1 MPVPAFFFWKE
12 GVSFFSHFMRS
23 IKRFYFFVTFGIEL
37 KRDTSC
43 TVSRKKGDQMKK
55 SIILPIILAL
65 GVGMVNAQ
73 TKAGERIGSKERLA
87 KIKSVTVEDGT
98 LYPLAPK
105 KGASVAFDNG
115 EVTYTVCKGSVCA
128 DSADFFNIV
137 TYEWQRLDINDSTWN
152 RYAFSNGTVTFIPG
166 EYRLVAEYKRQKWII
181 SKAMTNLEQRI
192 IQQEW
197 SDDFNNH
204 TVSSVSVN
212 GITFNS
218 LSRCISKTERE
229 VVSGT
234 TTLKPYWSCRFASPS
249 ITVGKAKPF
258 VFKPICSDGTDK
270 CGADYIGPTKSF
282 PGDMVKFAVKNTNQ
296 DYGWGSVPQ
305 CKSMI
310 MDTDFKYDVCD
321 PDHMDSVS
329 AFYVAVFSDQ
339 FGAEF
344 GVEGFMYAMNALN
357 TMMVPVNSTSRNDIG
372 EAFLTYMFLAE
383 VSMASEYSVER
394 FLGGEIPYIYKDT
407 TEFADTI
414 YYPLTLR
421 DIDINYAKADHG
433 TVTGP
438 AKAHDGEY
446 LILSIVPED
455 GYDVKELYSRGMDEN
470 NEMKTSYLPPEMG
483 ELMPDGKRY
492 AQFIAQKGF
501 EQNIFVE
508 FEKVGQEV
516 TMVKPTNG
524 TYSVTSRGK
533 EHEVSE
539 RMFLTNAAGSTISVK
554 ATPDAGYAV
563 KTVTC
568 EYESKENGAETV
580 ILSKDT
586 VSGLYNCAVPDAS
599 VLSEDIL
606 DRTKQIKIIVT
617 FAKESKID
625 IDVTGHGTVIA
636 YIKGSIDSAGNYTKG
651 YCSSNPTE
659 TEGKACTALDGD
671 SILIEVED
679 SEGHPLQQ
687 LSCKDGTTTTNC
699 KDSKTFVM
707 KTVDA
712 QIVAVFNALNYALTK
727 TGNHVDDFDLYVG
740 WDSKIPATQAH
751 EFDTVYVRSKDGKHL
766 VSLTSMELSFVYTT
780 VDPSTGVA
788 LNYFIMPAK
797 PLEIAAALY
806 STVNLARKVVGK
818 GTVAISWFGGD
829 PEVLEDKD
837 LARASVNLD
846 VFSFEKSV
854 PAEGYTY
861 DTTMCYYDDGTAL
874 PALAS
879 GSNVATFKAEEEQD
893 VTCKIIFNPKTYKIA
908 WSQADTNGF
917 VQGVPEKGNTDE
929 KISFKAAPLAGYEVD
944 FVKAYYTEKDSNNK
958 DVSVFLKLSN
968 TYDKKKNTYTYK
980 FTMPARDVSIE
991 AAFKEIKSSS
1001 SSAKA
1006 KSSSS
1011 SAKAKSSSA
1020 KAKSSSSKAKAK
1032 SSSSSAKA
1040 KSSSSKKK
1048 TILAVM
1054 AQVPQFSLFVNG
1066 RTMQIAGARVGSK
1079 MEVFDLQ
1086 GHRVLSGN
1094 VDAVNFS
1101 VAMPRSGSYLVRID
1115 GQTQNVNIK

>member
-1 MPVPAFFFWKE
+1 
-12 GVSFFSHFMRS
+12 
-23 IKRFYFFVTFGIEL
+23 
-37 KRDTSC
+37 
-43 TVSRKKGDQMKK
+43 MKK
-55 SIILPIILAL
+55 AIILPIILAL

-249 ITVGKAKPF
+249 ITVGKAKPI

-310 MDTDFKYDVCD
+310 MDIKYDVCD

-329 AFYVAVFSDQ
+329 AFYVATFSDQ

-357 TMMVPVNSTSRNDIG
+357 TTMVPVNSTSRNDIG
-372 EAFLTYMFLAE
+372 EAFLTYMFLADLTTSSDDDYDKFMKG
-383 VSMASEYSVER
+383 VM
-394 FLGGEIPYIYKDT
+394 PYIYADT

-524 TYSVTSRGK
+524 TYSVTSRAK
-533 EHEVSE
+533 EHEASE
-539 RMFLTNAAGSTISVK
+539 KIFLTNAAGSTISVK
-554 ATPDAGYAV
+554 PTPDAGYAV

-568 EYESKENGAETV
+568 EYESKENGAETMT
-580 ILSKDT
+580 LSKDT
-586 VSGLYNCAVPDAS
+586 ASGLYNCAIPDTS

-606 DRTKQIKIIVT
+606 DRTKQIKVKVE
-617 FAKESKID
+617 FAKVND
-625 IDVTGHGTVIA
+625 IKLDVTGLGTLIVYA
-636 YIKGSIDSAGNYTKG
+636 YGNYDPETDVG
-651 YCSSNPTE
+651 SYCSNDVLDDSTS
-659 TEGKACTALDGD
+659 TAGKACTALEGD
-671 SILIEVED
+671 SIVIDVEAY
-679 SEGHPLQQ
+679 EGHPLKG
-687 LSCKDGTTTTNC
+687 LTCKVDGKTAANC
-699 KDSKTFVM
+699 MSSKGFNMLDKDVEIKASFKAE
-707 KTVDA
+707 D
-712 QIVAVFNALNYALTK
+712 YELTK
-727 TGNHVDDFDLYVG
+727 TGVTDDFDLYVG
-740 WDSKIPATQAH
+740 WGSKTPATTAH
-751 EFDTVYVRSKDGKHL
+751 QFDTV
-766 VSLTSMELSFVYTT
+766 FVKSADNLH
-780 VDPSTGVA
+780 VAIPSEWRGETFKYDSSAAIFVP
-788 LNYFIMPAK
+788 YFIMNAGDMVVNVSEDN
-797 PLEIAAALY
+797 LRN
-806 STVNLARKVVGK
+806 TVKQTININGQGYV
-818 GTVAISWFGGD
+818 
-829 PEVLEDKD
+829 
-837 LARASVNLD
+837 
-846 VFSFEKSV
+846 
-854 PAEGYTY
+854 YTY
-861 DTTMCYYDDGTAL
+861 NSLIGYNHQTSLSTADSNEMSIRAVTNTQHTISIYPADGYSYVDTTGT
-874 PALAS
+874 
-879 GSNVATFKAEEEQD
+879 K
-893 VTCKIIFNPKTYKIA
+893 CTYKDGSEIPLDMQSNYVSYVLNEEKDYTCEITFTPNSYKITA
-908 WSQADTNGF
+908 TADDNG
-917 VQGVPEKGNTDE
+917 VLQNVPKKGNTDE

-1048 TILAVM
+1048 TVLPVM

-1066 RTMQIAGARVGSK
+1066 RSMQIAGARVGSK

-1094 VDAVNFS
+1094 VDAANFS

>member
-1 MPVPAFFFWKE
+1 M
-12 GVSFFSHFMRS
+12 
-23 IKRFYFFVTFGIEL
+23 
-37 KRDTSC
+37 
-43 TVSRKKGDQMKK
+43 
-55 SIILPIILAL
+55 ILPIILAL
-65 GVGMVNAQ
+65 GVGMSFAQ
-73 TKAGERIGSKERLA
+73 FKEGGRIGSKERLA

-249 ITVGKAKPF
+249 ITVGKAKPI

-372 EAFLTYMFLAE
+372 EAFLTYMFLADLTT
-383 VSMASEYSVER
+383 SSDDDYDKFMK
-394 FLGGEIPYIYKDT
+394 GEMPYIYKDT

-533 EHEVSE
+533 EHKVSE

-625 IDVTGHGTVIA
+625 IDVTGRGTVIA
-636 YIKGSIDSAGNYTKG
+636 YIKGSIDSVGNYTKG

-679 SEGHPLQQ
+679 SEGHPLK
-687 LSCKDGTTTTNC
+687 SMTCKVDGKTAANC
-699 KDSKTFVM
+699 MSSKGFNMLDKDVEIKASFKAE
-707 KTVDA
+707 D
-712 QIVAVFNALNYALTK
+712 YELTK
-727 TGNHVDDFDLYVG
+727 TGVTDDFDLYVG
-740 WDSKIPATQAH
+740 WGSKTPATTAH
-751 EFDTVYVRSKDGKHL
+751 QFDTV
-766 VSLTSMELSFVYTT
+766 FVKSADNMH
-780 VDPSTGVA
+780 VAIPSEWRGETFKYDSSAAIFVP
-788 LNYFIMPAK
+788 YFIMNAGDREVK
-797 PLEIAAALY
+797 VTEDGLR
-806 STVNLARKVVGK
+806 STVKQTIKINGQGYV
-818 GTVAISWFGGD
+818 
-829 PEVLEDKD
+829 
-837 LARASVNLD
+837 
-846 VFSFEKSV
+846 
-854 PAEGYTY
+854 YTY
-861 DTTMCYYDDGTAL
+861 NSLIGYNLQISLSTADSNEMSIRAVTNTQHTISIYPADGYSYVDTTGT
-874 PALAS
+874 
-879 GSNVATFKAEEEQD
+879 K
-893 VTCKIIFNPKTYKIA
+893 CTYKDGSEIPLDMQSNYVSYVLNEEKDYTCEITFTPNSYKITA
-908 WSQADTNGF
+908 TADDNG
-917 VQGVPEKGNTDE
+917 VLQNVPKKGNTDE

-1011 SAKAKSSSA
+1011 SAKAKSSS
-1020 KAKSSSSKAKAK
+1020 SKAKAK

-1048 TILAVM
+1048 TVLPVM

-1066 RTMQIAGARVGSK
+1066 RSMQIAGARVGSK

-1094 VDAVNFS
+1094 VDAANFS

>member
-1 MPVPAFFFWKE
+1 
-12 GVSFFSHFMRS
+12 MRS

-37 KRDTSC
+37 KRETSC

-65 GVGMVNAQ
+65 GVGMSFAQ
-73 TKAGERIGSKERLA
+73 KKGSERISGRTRLA
-87 KIKSVTVEDGT
+87 TDSVITIDDGT
-98 LYPLAPK
+98 LYHK
-105 KGASVAFDNG
+105 
-115 EVTYTVCKGSVCA
+115 TMRKGSTETSINSGDVIYTQCVKGVCSETSKF
-128 DSADFFNIV
+128 DSASYSWQKRDLSSG
-137 TYEWQRLDINDSTWN
+137 EWRDYIGSLFKHN
-152 RYAFSNGTVTFIPG
+152 G
-166 EYRLVAEYKRQKWII
+166 EYRLQVKYTYNVGMVSVTPRIRAENKNWLLQYQRVARNSLQ
-181 SKAMTNLEQRI
+181 
-192 IQQEW
+192 
-197 SDDFNNH
+197 NH
-204 TVSSVSVN
+204 PIDSVSVN
-212 GITFNS
+212 GNTFSPKSLNS
-218 LSRCISKTERE
+218 CESHVSCDTSTTSYKCYLS
-229 VVSGT
+229 
-234 TTLKPYWSCRFASPS
+234 WSCVFVADS
-249 ITVGKAKPF
+249 ISTVGKAHPVVLKPYCTDGSN
-258 VFKPICSDGTDK
+258 KCKAEYTGPAESYSDD
-270 CGADYIGPTKSF
+270 S
-282 PGDMVKFAVKNTNQ
+282 VKFTVKNKNE
-296 DYGWGSVPQ
+296 DYGWGLLPEDG
-305 CKSMI
+305 CL
-310 MDTDFKYDVCD
+310 
-321 PDHMDSVS
+321 
-329 AFYVAVFSDQ
+329 
-339 FGAEF
+339 GF
-344 GVEGFMYAMNALN
+344 GVESDICSDIDVAYALN
-357 TMMVPVNSTSRNDIG
+357 IFNLMFVGIPVNSVIKSRADSLFITARNYARVGNISVND
-372 EAFLTYMFLAE
+372 EAAMSAFFNDNA
-383 VSMASEYSVER
+383 V
-394 FLGGEIPYIYKDT
+394 PYVYKDT
-407 TEFADTI
+407 QDVADTI
-414 YYPLTLR
+414 YYPLTKR
-421 DIDINYAKADHG
+421 DISINYEKSANG

-438 AKAHDGEY
+438 EKAHDGEVMY
-446 LILSIVPED
+446 LRVTPED
-455 GYDVKELYSRGMDEN
+455 GYGLDTISSRGYDEN
-470 NEMKTSYLPPEMG
+470 NEIKNGVVQPIVSEMLADGSYIV
-483 ELMPDGKRY
+483 
-492 AQFIAQKGF
+492 FFVAQKGF
-501 EQNIFVE
+501 EQNIIAE
-508 FEKVGQEV
+508 FKKVGQEV
-516 TMVKPTNG
+516 SMIKPTNG
-524 TYSVTSRGK
+524 TYSVISRTK
-533 EHEVSE
+533 EHKVSE
-539 RMFLTNAAGSTISVK
+539 KSFITNAANSNIAVR
-554 ATPDAGYAV
+554 AEPDKGYAV
-563 KTVTC
+563 KSVTC
-568 EYESKENGAETV
+568 SYITKEDGEVTNNLMLGEDSLYSCA
-580 ILSKDT
+580 IPDT
-586 VSGLYNCAVPDAS
+586 S

-707 KTVDA
+707 KAVDA

-740 WDSKIPATQAH
+740 WDSKTPATQAH

-829 PEVLEDKD
+829 PEILEDKD

-917 VQGVPEKGNTDE
+917 VQGVPEKGKTDE
-929 KISFKAAPLAGYEVD
+929 SISFKVSPVADYEID
-944 FVKAYYTEKDSNNK
+944 FVKAYYTEKDSSNK

-980 FTMPARDVSIE
+980 FTMPAHDVDVE
-991 AAFKEIKSSS
+991 VAFKEIKSSS

-1006 KSSSS
+1006 KSS
-1011 SAKAKSSSA
+1011 SSSA

-1040 KSSSSKKK
+1040 KSSSSKAKAKSSSSKKK

-1066 RTMQIAGARVGSK
+1066 RSMQIAGARVGSK

-1094 VDAVNFS
+1094 VDAANFS